1 MERICIIVGL
11 GNPGREYAETRHN
24 VGFMLLDRLA
34 AHLNSPWKS
43 DRAHKCELA
52 SAPGVLLVKPQTY
65 MNSSGESVGPLMRY
79 FKRSPEQVLAVYDD
93 IAFPVGTI
101 KLRAGGS
108 AGGHNGMKSLIAH
121 LGTEKFPRLR
131 IGIGVPGQKSM
142 VGHVLGKFSP
152 EEAPLLQESLLKAE
166 AAALMILNEGFDKA
180 ANTFNPKK
188 EKKEKKEKKPRSKDA
203 AAPEET
209 ESPDSGAAS
218 PDAGTPST
226 QTSPASAADAAGA
239 ASPEPQATAPGGQ
252 GTEPGGAP
260 ASR

>member
-34 AHLNSPWKS
+34 AHLNSPWKT

-188 EKKEKKEKKPRSKDA
+188 EKKEKKPRRSDG
-203 AAPEET
+203 APASEET

-218 PDAGTPST
+218 SDAGTPLA
-226 QTSPASAADAAGA
+226 QASPASAADAAGA
-239 ASPEPQATAPGGQ
+239 ASPESQAPAPEGQ
-252 GTEPGGAP
+252 GTEPGDAP
-260 ASR
+260 TLR